1 MTNPILLRGITW
13 NHSRGYTPM
22 AATAQR
28 YSELNPGVEIVWEK
42 RSLQAFADQP
52 IDALA
57 EAYDLLVL
65 DHPWAG
71 FAARTRVL
79 LALDEWLEAEFLDDQ
94 RANSVGASYPS
105 YTQEGH
111 QWALAIDAA
120 TPVAS
125 FRADLFAARGL
136 RPPETW
142 EELLELA
149 AAGGV
154 LVPAIAIDTLMN
166 FFMLCATLGE
176 EVCQGPERVVSTET
190 GVRALQ
196 LLRDLARRLDPRV
209 FSLNPIR
216 VYEAMTATDEFL
228 YCPFAYGYSNY
239 ARPGYARRE
248 LVFSD
253 LVTLDGKRLRSTLGG
268 TGLAISAR
276 CRHPEIAADYAR
288 FVASGEIQRT
298 LYVDSG
304 GQPGHRAAWTDE
316 RVNRNTGDYFRNTL
330 PALDRAYLRPR
341 YHGYMHFQDRAGDP
355 VRAYLMEGGDE
366 REVLAA
372 LDRLYRESLEAGER

>member
-1 MTNPILLRGITW
+1 MTAPILLNGITW

-28 YSELNPGVEIVWEK
+28 YSELHPEVEIVWEK

-79 LALDEWLEAEFLDDQ
+79 LPLDEWLETDFLEDQ
-94 RANSVGASYPS
+94 RRNSVGASYPS

-111 QWALAIDAA
+111 QWALPIDAA

-125 FRADLFAARGL
+125 LRADLFAARGL

-142 EELLELA
+142 VEVLELA
-149 AAGGV
+149 RSGGV

-166 FFMLCATLGE
+166 FFMLCASLGE
-176 EVCQGPERVVSTET
+176 EVCQGPDRVVSSEI
-190 GVRALQ
+190 GLRALG
-196 LLRDLARRLDPRV
+196 LLRELVAALDERV
-209 FSLNPIR
+209 FSMNPIR
-216 VYEAMTATDEFL
+216 VYEAMTTTDEFL

-253 LVTLDGKRLRSTLGG
+253 LVSLEGRRLRSTLGG

-288 FVASGEIQRT
+288 FVASSEVQRT

-316 RVNRNTGDYFRNTL
+316 RANLITGDYFRNTF

-355 VRAYLMEGGDE
+355 IRAYLMEGGDE
-366 REVLAA
+366 RDVLAV
-372 LDRLYRESLEAGER
+372 LDRLYRESLEAGRR

>member
-1 MTNPILLRGITW
+1 MSTPIRLKGITW

-22 AATAQR
+22 VATAQR
-28 YSELNPGVEIVWEK
+28 YSELHPEVEIVWEK

-52 IDALA
+52 IDTLA
-57 EAYDLLVL
+57 EAYDLLVV

-79 LALDEWLEAEFLDDQ
+79 VPLDEWLPAEFLEDQ
-94 RANSVGASYPS
+94 RTNSVGPSYASY
-105 YTQEGH
+105 TGDGR

-125 FRADLFAARGL
+125 LRPDLFEARGL

-149 AAGGV
+149 NTGGV

-176 EVCQGPERVVSTET
+176 EVCQSPDRVVSPEV
-190 GVRALQ
+190 GGQALAM
-196 LLRDLARRLDPRV
+196 LRELARRLDPRA
-209 FSLNPIR
+209 FSSNPIR
-216 VYEAMTATDEFL
+216 VYEAMTAGDEFL

-239 ARPGYARRE
+239 ARPGYARRR

-253 LVTLDGKRLRSTLGG
+253 LVSLDGRRLRSTLGG

-276 CRHPEIAADYAR
+276 CRHPEVAADYAR
-288 FVASGEIQRT
+288 FVASGEVQRT
-298 LYVDSG
+298 LYVDAG
-304 GQPGHRAAWTDE
+304 GQPGHRSAWTDE

-355 VRAYLMEGGDE
+355 VRTYLIGGGDE
-366 REVLAA
+366 REVLAV
-372 LDRLYRESLEAGER
+372 LDRLYRESLEAGQR

>member
-1 MTNPILLRGITW
+1 MSTAIRLRGITW

-22 AATAQR
+22 VATAQR
-28 YSELNPGVEIVWEK
+28 YSELHPEVEIVWEK
-42 RSLQAFADQP
+42 RSLQAFADEP
-52 IDALA
+52 IDKLA
-57 EAYDLLVL
+57 EAYDLLVV

-79 LALDEWLEAEFLDDQ
+79 LPLDEWLPAEFLEDQ
-94 RANSVGASYPS
+94 RTNSVGPSYASYS
-105 YTQEGH
+105 GDGR

-125 FRADLFAARGL
+125 MRADLFEARGL

-149 AAGGV
+149 NRGGV

-176 EVCQGPERVVSTET
+176 EVCQSSERVVSAEV
-190 GVRALQ
+190 GVRALS
-196 LLRDLARRLDPRV
+196 LLRQLVQRLDARV
-209 FSLNPIR
+209 FSSNPIR
-216 VYEAMTATDEFL
+216 VYEAMTAGDEFL

-239 ARPGYARRE
+239 ARPGYARRP
-248 LVFSD
+248 LIFSD
-253 LVTLDGKRLRSTLGG
+253 LVSLDGRRLRSTLGG
-268 TGLAISAR
+268 TGLAISAK
-276 CRHPEIAADYAR
+276 CRHPEIAAGYAR
-288 FVASGEIQRT
+288 FVASGEVQRT
-298 LYVDSG
+298 LYVDAG
-304 GQPGHRAAWTDE
+304 GQPGHRSAWTDE
-316 RVNRNTGDYFRNTL
+316 RVNRNSGDYFRNTL

-341 YHGYMHFQDRAGDP
+341 YHGYMHFQDRAGEP
-355 VRAYLMEGGDE
+355 VRTYLIEGGDE

-372 LDRLYRESLEAGER
+372 LDRLYRESLEAGAR